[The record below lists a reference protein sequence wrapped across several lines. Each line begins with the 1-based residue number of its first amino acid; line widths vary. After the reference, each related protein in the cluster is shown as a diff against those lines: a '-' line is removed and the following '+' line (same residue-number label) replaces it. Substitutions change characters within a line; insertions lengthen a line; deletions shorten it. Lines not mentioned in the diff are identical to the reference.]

1 MDQETTI
8 AFATPEGACRPV
20 EIITELMNTGRL
32 RRWRPDPND
41 TGDCE
46 ESCYDLAS
54 DLVENG
60 HRDFRVVS
68 GRIRSESGRV
78 KHMWLE
84 WDGFVLDV
92 SNAGARKGVYLA
104 QDMSTQLAI
113 WTPVMVK
120 RWRPDAFLKKFTRK

>member
-1 MDQETTI
+1 MHEKI
-8 AFATPEGACRPV
+8 RIVFARPEGQCRPV
-20 EIITELMNTGRL
+20 ETITELVNAGRL
-32 RRWRPDPND
+32 RRWRPDPTD

-60 HRDFRVVS
+60 HSDFRIVS
-68 GRIRSESGRV
+68 GRIRNDNGRV

-104 QDMSTQLAI
+104 QDMATQLAI
-113 WTPVMVK
+113 WTPLMVK
-120 RWRPDAFLKKFTRK
+120 RWHPHAFLKKFIRK